1 MAALVLSGLA
11 ALAFAVPGDTAESR
25 GQELSAVVLTLA
37 APEAVAAMPSP
48 PPQVAAQA
56 PTPPAQP
63 APDPPLPDLTPPLPD
78 AMPPTPVAM
87 PDAPA
92 PPDVAPQPDAPPVP
106 NAPPL
111 AEPQPKADPIPKAKK
126 KPEQKAKKTPKKAA
140 PQPDKARPA
149 EQGTVASAAGD
160 AGQTQK
166 ATRSEGSR
174 ASTADTTNLQ
184 KRWGATVRKKVEARK
199 FYPPGAGRVTGTV
212 TVRLTISRTGHLA
225 GVTVARSSGNAALDQ
240 AAVKAVTSVGT
251 FPAAPKGMTEAS
263 YTFTLPM
270 KYAP

>member
-11 ALAFAVPGDTAESR
+11 ALAFAMPGDTAESR

-78 AMPPTPVAM
+78 AMPPTPVTM

-92 PPDVAPQPDAPPVP
+92 PPDVAPQPDAPP
-106 NAPPL
+106 L
-111 AEPQPKADPIPKAKK
+111 TEPQPKADPIPKAKK

-174 ASTADTTNLQ
+174 ASAADTTNLQ

-199 FYPPGAGRVTGTV
+199 FYPPGVDRVTGTV

-225 GVTVARSSGNAALDQ
+225 GVTVAQSSGNAALDQ

-251 FPAAPKGMTEAS
+251 FPAAPMGMTEAS